1 MKYFFKN
8 SFRYVRKYIPVQ
20 VFALLLG
27 LARILILLATP
38 QIVSLLVD
46 RVVNPLLGEPPAQ
59 TASIFEFLIA
69 GIPADDYVK
78 IFWVLSSALLLF
90 ALLFVLAG
98 IGGKIIGCGG
108 AAKLCRFSVKDSLKI
123 GVGMIARGEVA
134 LIVAQKGMD
143 SGIIPPVY
151 LSAVIVLV
159 IVSSLLA
166 PILLKVLFK
175 TDKQLPLAA

>member
-78 IFWVLSSALLLF
+78 IF
-90 ALLFVLAG
+90 
-98 IGGKIIGCGG
+98 GCF
-108 AAKLCRFSVKDSLKI
+108 LPRYCCLRSCFSCVF
-123 GVGMIARGEVA
+123 M
-134 LIVAQKGMD
+134 Q
-143 SGIIPPVY
+143 SGIWRI
-151 LSAVIVLV
+151 I
-159 IVSSLLA
+159 
-166 PILLKVLFK
+166 FR
-175 TDKQLPLAA
+175 

>member
-78 IFWVLSSALLLF
+78 IFWVLSCAPVFRVFLCKVEFGALFF
-90 ALLFVLAG
+90 AEKREGDADG
-98 IGGKIIGCGG
+98 SP
-108 AAKLCRFSVKDSLKI
+108 R
-123 GVGMIARGEVA
+123 
-134 LIVAQKGMD
+134 
-143 SGIIPPVY
+143 
-151 LSAVIVLV
+151 
-159 IVSSLLA
+159 
-166 PILLKVLFK
+166 
-175 TDKQLPLAA
+175 